1 MVSVEASGTRDTLTS
16 TDPVTGEPVGR
27 FPVHEAADVSATV
40 TRARAAARWWA
51 DLGWDERARRL
62 HRLKGIL
69 ARRADE
75 LCDLVH
81 RESGKTSTDA
91 LIEVVLATEHLDWA
105 ARKARGVL
113 QRRRVSPGLLM
124 VNQRAQVTY
133 EPMGVVGVIAPW
145 NYPVFTPMGAITGA
159 LAAGNAVV
167 LKPSEH
173 TPAVGRWLAEA
184 VAEVVPEEPLLQAVT
199 GFGETGEALCTSG
212 VDKLAFTGS
221 SPTAR
226 KVMAA
231 CAGTLTPLVIESGGS
246 DAMIVDDD
254 ADLDAAATAAVWG
267 GLHNAGQT
275 CIAVERVYVA
285 EAVADRFTERVVELA
300 GEVRAGPDD
309 DAAVGAMTRPAQID
323 RITEHLDDALARGA
337 RLLLGGR
344 EAIRPPFVDP
354 IVLTDVPDDA
364 LLMQQESFGPLLPIT
379 PVRDREEALERANA
393 APNLAATVF
402 ARARGDEIARRLR
415 AGMVSVNA
423 VHTYAAIPALP
434 FGGLGES
441 GFGRVHGEEGLREFA
456 RTKAVTRERF
466 GLPVDLTSFR
476 RPPAVTEL
484 VRRVMRLRHGR
495 R

>member
-1 MVSVEASGTRDTLTS
+1 MVSAEPPVASGTLSS
-16 TDPVTGEPVGR
+16 TDPVTGDPVGT
-27 FPVHEAADVSATV
+27 FPVHDAADVSAAV
-40 TRARAAARWWA
+40 ARAHAAARWWA

-75 LCDLVH
+75 LCALVH
-81 RESGKTSTDA
+81 RETGKTTTDA

-113 QRRRVSPGLLM
+113 RRRRVSPGLLM
-124 VNQRAQVTY
+124 ANQRARVTY

-184 VAEVVPEEPLLQAVT
+184 VSEVAPEEPLMQTVT
-199 GFGETGEALCTSG
+199 GFGETGEALCTGG
-212 VDKLAFTGS
+212 VDKIAFTGS
-221 SPTAR
+221 PQTAR

-231 CAGTLTPLVIESGGS
+231 CAETLTPLVVESGGS
-246 DAMIVDDD
+246 DAMIVGDD

-285 EAVADRFTERVVELA
+285 EAVADRFTNRVVELA
-300 GEVRAGPDD
+300 GEVRAGPND
-309 DAAVGAMTRPAQID
+309 DAAVGAITRAAQVD

-337 RLLLGGR
+337 RVRLGGR
-344 EAIRPPFVDP
+344 DAIRPPFVDP

-364 LLMQQESFGPLLPIT
+364 LMMRQESFGPFLPIS
-379 PVRDREEALERANA
+379 PVRDTEEALERANA
-393 APNLAATVF
+393 AANLAATVF
-402 ARARGDEIARRLR
+402 AGARGDELARRLR

-423 VHTYAAIPALP
+423 VHAYAAIPALP

-456 RTKAVTRERF
+456 RTKAVTRQRF
-466 GLPVDLTSFR
+466 RLPVDLTSFR

-484 VRRVMRLRHGR
+484 VQRLMRLRHGR